1 MPLHFLSNLGKT
13 LERPLINCEINH
25 INLTWSEVIGISSAT
40 EELKFKITDTKP
52 IVTVLTLSIMIMQ
65 KTTTTIKS
73 RF

>member
-13 LERPLINCEINH
+13 LERPLVNCEINH
-25 INLTWSEVIGISSAT
+25 ILNWSEDFAISSAT

-52 IVTVLTLSIMIMQ
+52 FVTVVTLSIKIMQ